1 MSKKKT
7 LIILISIILGGIGID
22 LLTKLLVAGLMTLGQ
37 SVPLIPGV
45 LNLTYIHNK
54 GAAFGMLSEHR
65 WVFMVISI
73 VAIIGI
79 GIYLFGFCKERML
92 LRVGL
97 AMIISGGLGNMVDR
111 IFYGYVIDMIDF
123 CLFPFWKWI
132 FNVADA
138 FVCVGAGVVVLS
150 LILDIIKETR
160 NKKKTKEKDE
170 NK

>member
-37 SVPLIPGV
+37 SVPLIPGA

-65 WVFMVISI
+65 WVFMVIST

>member
-7 LIILISIILGGIGID
+7 IIILISIIAGGILLD
-22 LLTKLLVAGLMTLGQ
+22 LLTKLLVAGLMELGQ

-45 LNLTYIHNK
+45 LNLTYIHNY

-65 WVFMVISI
+65 WVFMVISTI
-73 VAIIGI
+73 AIIGI
-79 GIYLFGFCKERML
+79 GMYLFGFCRERML
-92 LRVGL
+92 LKVGL

-132 FNVADA
+132 FNIADA
-138 FVCVGAGVVVLS
+138 FVCVGAGVVVLA
-150 LILDIIKETR
+150 LVLQIIKESR
-160 NKKKTKEKDE
+160 EKKKKDE
-170 NK
+170 NNQ

>member
-65 WVFMVISI
+65 WVFMVIST

-92 LRVGL
+92 LKVGL
-97 AMIISGGLGNMVDR
+97 AMIVSGGLGNMVDR

-150 LILDIIKETR
+150 LVLDIIKETR

>member
-7 LIILISIILGGIGID
+7 LIILISVIVGGIGLD

-37 SVPLIPGV
+37 SVSLIPGV

-65 WVFMVISI
+65 WVFMVISTI
-73 VAIIGI
+73 AIIGI

-92 LRVGL
+92 LKVGL

-138 FVCVGAGVVVLS
+138 FVCVGAGMVVLS
-150 LILDIIKETR
+150 LVLDIIKETR

>member
-7 LIILISIILGGIGID
+7 LIILISIIVGGIGLD
-22 LLTKLLVAGLMTLGQ
+22 LLTKLLVAGLMSLGQ
-37 SVPLIPGV
+37 SIALIPGA
-45 LNLTYIHNK
+45 LNLTYIRNY

-65 WVFMVISI
+65 WVFMVIST

-79 GIYLFGFCKERML
+79 GVYLFGFCRERML

-97 AMIISGGLGNMVDR
+97 AMIVCGGLGNMIDR

-138 FVCVGAGVVVLS
+138 FVCVGAGLVVLA
-150 LILDIIKETR
+150 LILDVIKEVKE
-160 NKKKTKEKDE
+160 KKKNE
-170 NK
+170 NKE